1 MRHPQSTR
9 WPGSRIALSGGTKRI
24 WLILE
29 QPPAYTFVKEFYRL
43 TRTMRALELKIPPPL
58 LTALFALVMWGISFI
73 TPLVDYPRYTQ
84 LLLSVAFAG
93 LGLCIILAGGW
104 DFKKASTTVNPLKPQ
119 NSSTLVQSGL
129 YAFSRDPMYLGL
141 SLGLFGWSLYLSAPL
156 SLLGIAGFM
165 FAITRLQIIPEERAL
180 EERFGEEFSAYQTK
194 VRRWL

>member
-1 MRHPQSTR
+1 
-9 WPGSRIALSGGTKRI
+9 
-24 WLILE
+24 
-29 QPPAYTFVKEFYRL
+29 
-43 TRTMRALELKIPPPL
+43 MRALELKIPPPL